1 MIEVIFEGLSGTY
14 PSEFLNLN
22 GIEYF
27 QFEEEFMEN
36 NMRCIPMI
44 IRFKMD
50 MTGIK
55 LKLSEWKKFTTE
67 ERIELALMSCCFNER
82 NNQYAGY
89 LSGLI
94 KKHTGR
100 DPTNLEVN
108 KTPAWKDLHSIPGV
122 LIEKLKEFNWCLSVV
137 QWRDLT
143 DLQRFALLKLCRPGH
158 ENKNFPKAMKEFNL
172 IS

>member
-1 MIEVIFEGLSGTY
+1 MEVIFEQLSETY

-36 NMRCIPMI
+36 SMRCIPMI

-50 MTGIK
+50 IAGIK
-55 LKLSEWKKFTTE
+55 LKLSEWKKFSPE
-67 ERIELALMSCCFNER
+67 ERIELALMNCDFKEASE
-82 NNQYAGY
+82 QYARY
-89 LSGLI
+89 LAGLI

-100 DPTNLEVN
+100 NPTNMEVN
-108 KTPAWKDLHSIPGV
+108 RTPAWKDLHSIPGI
-122 LIEKLKEFNWCLSVV
+122 LIEKLKEFDWGLSIV
-137 QWRDLT
+137 QWTYLT

-158 ENKNFPKAMKEFNL
+158 ENQNFPKAMKEFDL
-172 IS
+172 VS

>member
-1 MIEVIFEGLSGTY
+1 MEVIFEQLSVTC
-14 PSEFLNLN
+14 PSEFLNFN

-50 MTGIK
+50 MAGIK
-55 LKLSEWKKFTTE
+55 LKLSEWKKFSKE
-67 ERIELALMSCCFNER
+67 ERIELAVMNCGFHEASE
-82 NNQYAGY
+82 QYAGY
-89 LSGLI
+89 LAGLI
-94 KKHTGR
+94 KKYTRR
-100 DPTNLEVN
+100 DPTSMEVN
-108 KTPAWKDLHSIPGV
+108 KTPAWKDRHSIPGI
-122 LIEKLKEFNWCLSVV
+122 LIEKLKEFDWSLPIA
-137 QWRDLT
+137 QWKGLT

-172 IS
+172 VN

>member
-1 MIEVIFEGLSGTY
+1 MEAVFEQLSEMY
-14 PSEFLNLN
+14 PSEFLNLD

-50 MTGIK
+50 MVGIK
-55 LKLSEWKKFTTE
+55 LKLFEWKRFSTE
-67 ERIELALMSCCFNER
+67 ERLELALMSCGFNEEGK
-82 NNQYAGY
+82 QYAGY
-89 LSGLI
+89 LAGLI

-100 DPTNLEVN
+100 HPTNIEVN
-108 KTPAWKDLHSIPGV
+108 KTPTWKDLHSMPAA
-122 LIEKLKEFNWCLSVV
+122 LIEKLKEFNWNLSIA
-137 QWRDLT
+137 QWGTLT

-158 ENKNFPKAMKEFNL
+158 ENKNFPNAMKEFNL
-172 IS
+172 VH

>member
-1 MIEVIFEGLSGTY
+1 MEVIFEQLSETH
-14 PSEFLNLN
+14 PSEFLNLD

-50 MTGIK
+50 MAGIK
-55 LKLSEWKKFTTE
+55 LKLSEWKKFSQE
-67 ERIELALMSCCFNER
+67 ERIELALMSCGFNETSE
-82 NNQYAGY
+82 QYARY

-94 KKHTGR
+94 KRYTRR
-100 DPTNLEVN
+100 DPTSMEMN
-108 KTPAWKDLHSIPGV
+108 KTPTWKELHSIPRT
-122 LIEKLKEFNWCLSVV
+122 LIEKLKEFNWNLSID
-137 QWRDLT
+137 QWGSLT
-143 DLQRFALLKLCRPGH
+143 DLQRFALLKLCREGH

-172 IS
+172 VH

>member
-1 MIEVIFEGLSGTY
+1 MEVSFKQLSETY
-14 PSEFLNLN
+14 PSEFLNLD

-50 MTGIK
+50 MVGIK
-55 LKLSEWKKFTTE
+55 LKLSEWKKFSTE
-67 ERIELALMSCCFNER
+67 ERIKLALMTCDFNEGSE
-82 NNQYAGY
+82 QYARY
-89 LSGLI
+89 LAGLI

-100 DPTNLEVN
+100 NPTNMEVSR
-108 KTPAWKDLHSIPGV
+108 TPAWKNFIQYREHLSKNLRSSIGTYQS
-122 LIEKLKEFNWCLSVV
+122 FNGAY
-137 QWRDLT
+137 LT

-158 ENKNFPKAMKEFNL
+158 ENKNFPKAMKEFGL
-172 IS
+172 VT